1 MILMKFLIKYK
12 ILYLLFIFIF
22 STFFN
27 IYNENLISNAITCIS
42 IVFAF
47 SQSFLLATYANKDIN
62 TYMKNKNNMFKG
74 FIDDNKHFLKIALWI
89 LILLFNLDI
98 FSFHKNYKDF
108 IYISSNHIALLLIIW
123 QLDKTYEFVD
133 NYMNVYKNSYSDKVL
148 KDIGDNNESK

>member
-1 MILMKFLIKYK
+1 MILKKFLKKYK
-12 ILYLLFIFIF
+12 VLYLSSIFIF
-22 STFFN
+22 LTFFD
-27 IYNENLISNAITCIS
+27 ICNENLISNAITCIS

-74 FIDDNKHFLKIALWI
+74 FIDDNKHFLKTALWI
-89 LILLFNLDI
+89 LILLFILDI
-98 FSFHKNYKDF
+98 FSFYKNYKDF

-148 KDIGDNNESK
+148 KDIGENNESK